1 MSLRNNKAVRLNR
14 FMMYGTIFLG
24 ILVIGCAFAF
34 LYMVYNKPDDPQA
47 GQGGDAADSLLF
59 LVSDSTLVMD
69 SALVIENDS
78 VPADVDTLQ

>member
-34 LYMVYNKPDDPQA
+34 LYMAYNKPDDTQA
-47 GQGGDAADSLLF
+47 GQGGDSADSLLF

-69 SALVIENDS
+69 SALFIENDS
-78 VPADVDTLQ
+78 VPADSDTLQ

>member
-34 LYMVYNKPDDPQA
+34 LYMAYNKPDDPQA
-47 GQGGDAADSLLF
+47 GQGEDSADSLLF

-69 SALVIENDS
+69 SAFVIENDS
-78 VPADVDTLQ
+78 VSADADTLQ

>member
-34 LYMVYNKPDDPQA
+34 LYMAYNKPDDPQA
-47 GQGGDAADSLLF
+47 GQGADAADSLLF